1 MRIDF
6 KINNRL
12 VSFELEGETQVGG
25 NEILLLE
32 DENLIDQTDWS
43 DVGFTIA
50 PFLSL
55 EEYESIRKGIKQ
67 LIIQKIDEAGGK
79 TDDEFTLE
87 NYHLYVNDEK
97 HLDVAKRIQFG
108 WDVCQFPIPIQHV
121 NHRISSFLNQA
132 VTTKAKHIDLN
143 NFFVRI
149 VRPSNLKDNNPPHR
163 DVWLDRL
170 RDAVNLYVPL
180 CGSNEHSSLG
190 VVAGSHLLQESSIER
205 TAQGAILNGTT
216 YTVPSV
222 ISIMGEIPML
232 ERPNPGENEMLL
244 FSPYLVHGGGYNFN
258 TDMTRI
264 SLEMRFWRK
273 EDEK

>member
-12 VSFELEGETQVGG
+12 DSFELEGETQVGG

-50 PFLSL
+50 PFLSF

-97 HLDVAKRIQFG
+97 HLDVAKRIQKNIKF
-108 WDVCQFPIPIQHV
+108 
-121 NHRISSFLNQA
+121 R
-132 VTTKAKHIDLN
+132 
-143 NFFVRI
+143 
-149 VRPSNLKDNNPPHR
+149 
-163 DVWLDRL
+163 
-170 RDAVNLYVPL
+170 
-180 CGSNEHSSLG
+180 
-190 VVAGSHLLQESSIER
+190 
-205 TAQGAILNGTT
+205 
-216 YTVPSV
+216 
-222 ISIMGEIPML
+222 
-232 ERPNPGENEMLL
+232 
-244 FSPYLVHGGGYNFN
+244 
-258 TDMTRI
+258 
-264 SLEMRFWRK
+264 
-273 EDEK
+273 